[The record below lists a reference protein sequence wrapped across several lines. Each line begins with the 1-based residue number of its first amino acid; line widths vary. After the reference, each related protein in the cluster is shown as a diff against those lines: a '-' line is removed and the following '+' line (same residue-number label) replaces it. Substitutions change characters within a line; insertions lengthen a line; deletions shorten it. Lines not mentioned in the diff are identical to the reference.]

1 MNVRAIA
8 VLSATIFATAII
20 SAPGTG
26 SARAEQ
32 DNAVPP
38 QQQPLRV
45 TTRLVQF
52 DVIVLDKRGS
62 PVAGLTKDD
71 FAVFD
76 NKSQRTIQLFS
87 VETSQMLP
95 GATPVLPP
103 DTYTNEIQAAG
114 VPSNLTV
121 ILLDSFNTGSLDQA
135 YMRSQ
140 IAKLLG
146 TLRAEDRVA
155 LYTLGARLRVLH
167 EFTSDASKLAESLKK
182 YLGER
187 ALDMDVGKSESM
199 SVLHKNLEAVSQDA
213 GIDEN
218 QAFAMDHRHP
228 TAEALRMIAEH
239 LGSLPGRKNLLWV
252 SSSFPFS
259 LEGNNL
265 QRTPDGQKIPYAT
278 DVELTMRALTEAN
291 VAVYPV
297 DAHGLV
303 TDRPGEGRSAASM
316 EQDMENF
323 GAMEILARRTGGF
336 AFYNTNA
343 IKGSIRQA
351 IDESRVTYRLGFYP
365 EDANWDGSFHKLHVN
380 VNRPEAHVQTRE
392 GYFALPE
399 PKIAGQTWAEMLS
412 EIATS
417 PVEAT
422 GIRIRA
428 QVTPPYEPGEK
439 TLSLVL
445 SLDTAQFQFA
455 RDGGAWND
463 VVSVAYIQLDE
474 KNRVI
479 ETRPLRLP
487 LAIDSETYAQLM
499 KQGMILTRDVQV
511 LPDAAGVQIIVRD
524 GGSGRIGSVHI
535 PLAP

>member
-1 MNVRAIA
+1 
-8 VLSATIFATAII
+8 
-20 SAPGTG
+20 
-26 SARAEQ
+26 
-32 DNAVPP
+32 
-38 QQQPLRV
+38 
-45 TTRLVQF
+45 
-52 DVIVLDKRGS
+52 
-62 PVAGLTKDD
+62 
-71 FAVFD
+71 
-76 NKSQRTIQLFS
+76 
-87 VETSQMLP
+87 
-95 GATPVLPP
+95 
-103 DTYTNEIQAAG
+103 
-114 VPSNLTV
+114 
-121 ILLDSFNTGSLDQA
+121 
-135 YMRSQ
+135 
-140 IAKLLG
+140 
-146 TLRAEDRVA
+146 
-155 LYTLGARLRVLH
+155 
-167 EFTSDASKLAESLKK
+167 
-182 YLGER
+182 
-187 ALDMDVGKSESM
+187 
-199 SVLHKNLEAVSQDA
+199 
-213 GIDEN
+213 
-218 QAFAMDHRHP
+218 
-228 TAEALRMIAEH
+228 MIAEH
-239 LGSLPGRKNLLWV
+239 VGSLPGRKNLLWV

-351 IDESRVTYRLGFYP
+351 IDESRVTYQLGFYP
-365 EDANWDGSFHKLHVN
+365 EDANWDGSFHKLHVK
-380 VNRPEAHVQTRE
+380 VNRPDTHVQTRE

-422 GIRIRA
+422 GIRICA

-445 SLDTAQFQFA
+445 SLDTAQFRFA
-455 RDGGAWND
+455 QDGCAWND

-479 ETRPLRLP
+479 ETHPLRLP

-499 KQGMILTRDVQV
+499 KQGMILTRDVQL
-511 LPDAAGVQIIVRD
+511 LPDAAGVQVIVRD
-524 GGSGRIGSVHI
+524 GGSGKIGSVRI
-535 PLAP
+535 PIAR

>member
-8 VLSATIFATAII
+8 VLSVAIFAAAII
-20 SAPGTG
+20 AAPGTG

-32 DNAVPP
+32 DKSVPP
-38 QQQPLRV
+38 LQQPLRV
-45 TTRLVQF
+45 ATRLVQF
-52 DVIVLDKRGS
+52 DVIVLDKHGS

-95 GATPVLPP
+95 GATEPLPP
-103 DTYTNEIQAAG
+103 NTYSNGIQAAD

-121 ILLDSFNTGSLDQA
+121 ILLDAFNSGSLDQA

-187 ALDMDVGKSESM
+187 ALDMDVGQSESM
-199 SVLHKNLEAVSQDA
+199 SVLHKNLEAVAQDA

-239 LGSLPGRKNLLWV
+239 VGSLPGRKNLLWV

-259 LEGNNL
+259 LEANNL
-265 QRTPDGQKIPYAT
+265 QRTADGQKIPYAT

-297 DAHGLV
+297 DARGLM
-303 TDRPGEGRSAASM
+303 TDRPGEERSAASM

-351 IDESRVTYRLGFYP
+351 IDESRVTYQLGFYP
-365 EDANWDGSFHKLHVN
+365 EDANWDGSFHKLQVK
-380 VNRPEAHVQTRE
+380 VNRPDTHVQTRE

-455 RDGGAWND
+455 QGGGAWND
-463 VVSVAYIQLDE
+463 VVSLAYIQLDE

-479 ETRPLRLP
+479 ETHPLRLP

-511 LPDAAGVQIIVRD
+511 LPGAAGVQIIVRD
-524 GGSGRIGSVHI
+524 GGSGKIGSVRI
-535 PLAP
+535 PIAR

>member
-1 MNVRAIA
+1 MKVRALVIFA
-8 VLSATIFATAII
+8 CEIFGTIGVAIFATAAAGAVRAAQGT
-20 SAPGTG
+20 SAP
-26 SARAEQ
+26 
-32 DNAVPP
+32 
-38 QQQPLRV
+38 QQPVRV
-45 TTRLVQF
+45 ATRLVQV
-52 DVIVLDKRGS
+52 DVIVLDKHGN
-62 PVAGLTKDD
+62 PVTGLTKDD
-71 FAVFD
+71 FAVLD
-76 NKSQRTIQLFS
+76 NKSPQTIQLFS
-87 VETSQMLP
+87 TETSQVLP
-95 GATPVLPP
+95 GAAPLPP
-103 DTYTNEIQAAG
+103 DTYSNEIQATG
-114 VPSNLTV
+114 VPSNLTI
-121 ILLDSFNTGSLDQA
+121 ILLDSCNTGNIDQA

-140 IAKLLG
+140 IAKLLR
-146 TLRAEDRVA
+146 TLRTEDRVA
-155 LYTLGARLRVLH
+155 LYTPGAHLHVLH
-167 EFTSDASKLAESLKK
+167 EFTNDAVSLDASLKK

-187 ALDMDVGKSESM
+187 AVDVDVAKSESM
-199 SVLHKNLEAVSQDA
+199 SLFNKNLEAASQDA

-228 TAEALRMIAEH
+228 AAEALCIIADH
-239 LGSLPGRKNLLWV
+239 VGSLPGRKNLLWV
-252 SSSFPFS
+252 SGSFPFR

-265 QRTPDGQKIPYAT
+265 QRTADGQKIPYAT

-297 DAHGLV
+297 DARGLIDGGF
-303 TDRPGEGRSAASM
+303 TGARSPAST

-351 IDESRVTYRLGFYP
+351 IDDSRVTYQLGFYP
-365 EDANWDGSFHKLHVN
+365 EDVNWDGSFHKLHVK
-380 VNRPEAHVQTRE
+380 VNRADAHVQTRE

-399 PKIAGQTWAEMLS
+399 AKVAGPTWAEMIS

-428 QVTPPYEPGEK
+428 EVGPPHESGEK
-439 TLSLVL
+439 KLSLLL

-455 RDGGAWND
+455 QDGGTWND
-463 VVSVAYIQLDE
+463 VVNVAYIQLDE

-479 ETRPLRLP
+479 ETHPLRLP
-487 LAIDSETYAQLM
+487 PTIDSETYAQLM

-511 LPDAAGVQIIVRD
+511 LPAAAAVQVILRD
-524 GGSGRIGSVHI
+524 GGSGKIGSVRI
-535 PLAP
+535 PIAR

>member
-8 VLSATIFATAII
+8 VLSATIFAAAII
-20 SAPGTG
+20 SARGRR

-38 QQQPLRV
+38 SQQPLRV

-52 DVIVLDKRGS
+52 DVIVLDKHGS
-62 PVAGLTKDD
+62 PVTGLTKDD

-87 VETSQMLP
+87 VETGQMLP
-95 GATPVLPP
+95 GATEPLPSN
-103 DTYTNEIQAAG
+103 TYSNEIQAAG

-121 ILLDSFNTGSLDQA
+121 ILLDSFNTGFFDQSFA
-135 YMRSQ
+135 RSQ
-140 IAKLLG
+140 IVKLLR
-146 TLRAEDRVA
+146 TIQTNDRVA
-155 LYTLGARLRVLH
+155 PYALGARLRVLH
-167 EFTSDASKLAESLKK
+167 EFSSDAASLAEALKN
-182 YLGER
+182 YLGEH
-187 ALDMDVGKSESM
+187 ALDMDSARSESI
-199 SVLHKNLEAVSQDA
+199 STLHKDLEALA
-213 GIDEN
+213 AAEGIDDSHPFT
-218 QAFAMDHRHP
+218 QDHRHP
-228 TAEALRMIAEH
+228 TAEALRMIADH
-239 LGSLPGRKNLLWV
+239 VGSLPGRKNLLWV
-252 SSSFPFS
+252 SGNFPFS
-259 LEGNNL
+259 VETSNL
-265 QRTPDGQKIPYAT
+265 QRTADGQRIPFAT
-278 DVELTMRALTEAN
+278 DVELTMRALNNAN

-297 DAHGLV
+297 DARGLV
-303 TDRPGEGRSAASM
+303 DSGLIGASASSNI
-316 EQDMENF
+316 EQDMAKF
-323 GAMEILARRTGGF
+323 SAMESLARRTGGF
-336 AFYNTNA
+336 AFYNTNG

-351 IDESRVTYRLGFYP
+351 IDESRVTYQLGFYP
-365 EDANWDGSFHKLHVN
+365 EDANWDGSFHKLHVK
-380 VNRPEAHVQTRE
+380 VNRPDTHVQTRE

-399 PKIAGQTWAEMLS
+399 PNIAGQTWAEMLS

-428 QVTPPYEPGEK
+428 QVTPPYKPGEK

-445 SLDTAQFQFA
+445 SLDTAQFRFA
-455 RDGGAWND
+455 QGGGAWND

-479 ETRPLRLP
+479 ETRRLRLP

-524 GGSGRIGSVHI
+524 GASGKIGSVRI
-535 PLAP
+535 PIAR